1 MPRSKTLL
9 ILLIHHHMPLL
20 LHDLIDAPRLYRS
33 QVSYMHIPDRTCLH
47 NLECILSSQNVTN
60 KAMDHLYYYPHLSG
74 INIESYDFFQPWHH
88 FQMVPYKPPS
98 PPLHM
103 K

>member
-74 INIESYDFFQPWHH
+74 KISNRMIFFPALAS
-88 FQMVPYKPPS
+88 FS
-98 PPLHM
+98 NGTI
-103 K
+103 